1 MSRSCGK
8 RRARGSWK
16 TGSMVY
22 RRVWKETK
30 LCRYTQLS
38 WGNQRGGAE
47 PRKPRR
53 EKLLVYS
60 VNKYLMS
67 VCYTLG
73 TVLGDMVRMEMGNI
87 LVPGEMNILPELTSE
102 VSYQAAV
109 RSIRK

>member
-1 MSRSCGK
+1 MGRERLVVLGRLEAWFTEGSG
-8 RRARGSWK
+8 RRQNYAGTHSSHGEIR
-16 TGSMVY
+16 
-22 RRVWKETK
+22 
-30 LCRYTQLS
+30 
-38 WGNQRGGAE
+38 GAE
-47 PRKPRR
+47 PRKLRR

>member
-1 MSRSCGK
+1 MGRERLVALGRLEAWFTEGSGK
-8 RRARGSWK
+8 RRNYAGTHSSHGEIR
-16 TGSMVY
+16 
-22 RRVWKETK
+22 
-30 LCRYTQLS
+30 
-38 WGNQRGGAE
+38 GAE

-53 EKLLVYS
+53 EELLVHS

-67 VCYTLG
+67 VCYTPG

>member
-1 MSRSCGK
+1 
-8 RRARGSWK
+8 
-16 TGSMVY
+16 
-22 RRVWKETK
+22 
-30 LCRYTQLS
+30 
-38 WGNQRGGAE
+38 
-47 PRKPRR
+47 
-53 EKLLVYS
+53 
-60 VNKYLMS
+60 MS